1 MNAEI
6 KTIEEKNGVI
16 AAIFLF
22 QYSLLIPLM
31 RYIRPSILV
40 AASGLLLMLCSFVI
54 NRRLIIRKRVT
65 LVVALIAAAIAIK
78 SVIDG
83 SEIQVAINFLMIAVP
98 PSIVFSYSFESS
110 SFLRS
115 CQKLSIINFLLLNL
129 LLLIWKKI
137 PYMRYGYGMV
147 LTVLFSYI
155 ALFRK
160 DDAQRTASAFRSKR
174 LSKLLSILVFIASL
188 LEAIIYGSRGVI
200 LVIIVFVAIDV
211 LLIYKKN
218 RIRNYF
224 LVGLGFAAF
233 FNLENILELL
243 IQLAGAFGIRS
254 YALRKFQYQLTVGIE
269 EASSGRNHLYE
280 KAIESIKENP
290 LFGSKMITYSDGT
303 LYVHNLF
310 LQIGR
315 DLGVL
320 AMLFSIIL
328 VVYCIYLLW
337 SKKLP
342 ISHKTVIAILFCVSV
357 VRLMISSIIW
367 ERPEFWA
374 LLCVTLDHN
383 RILKARDNVF
393 TG

>member
-174 LSKLLSILVFIASL
+174 LSKLLSIVVFIASL

-357 VRLMISSIIW
+357 VRLMISSIVW

>member
-174 LSKLLSILVFIASL
+174 LSKLLSIVVFIASL

-280 KAIESIKENP
+280 KAIESIKETP

-357 VRLMISSIIW
+357 VRLMISSIVW